1 MTNIIKFPSDYK
13 PETLSD
19 VQEKIDMAKEKY
31 VNALVDHHCSQ
42 LLANISLSGIEI
54 ETDDFM
60 KDFAFTIETVR
71 SAMYRSMRLSH
82 PLQDQIDE
90 AIELVDTE
98 EDDDFSDE
106 RMLRWDDDDDEEDQK
121 LLYPE
126 TMGQNS
132 WLGQSTKGVSDA
144 IQ

>member
-1 MTNIIKFPSDYK
+1 MTNVIKFPSDYE
-13 PETLSD
+13 PETLSS

-82 PLQDQIDE
+82 PLQEQIDE

-106 RMLRWDDDDDEEDQK
+106 RMLRWDDDDDEED
-121 LLYPE
+121 
-126 TMGQNS
+126 
-132 WLGQSTKGVSDA
+132 
-144 IQ
+144 